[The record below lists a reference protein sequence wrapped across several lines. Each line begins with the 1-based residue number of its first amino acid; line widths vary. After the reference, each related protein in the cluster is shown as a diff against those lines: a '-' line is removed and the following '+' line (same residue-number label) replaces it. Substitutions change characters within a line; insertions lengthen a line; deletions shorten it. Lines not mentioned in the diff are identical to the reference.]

1 MCEDKNKGVVDLEF
15 RVHGYENLFVADT
28 SIFPTN
34 IRANCQATAMAVSY
48 YASSFVS
55 Q

>member
-1 MCEDKNKGVVDLEF
+1 MCEDKTRGVVGLDF
-15 RVHGYENLFVADT
+15 KVHGYDNIYVADT

-34 IRANCQATAMAVSY
+34 IKANCQATAMAVSY

-55 Q
+55 S